1 MNWGAA
7 MIRQLWC
14 GLGLLLLLSSATHA
28 QFRPEKYGVKVG
40 EGQSPEVRLAN
51 HAAMKSC
58 LDAAI
63 NAGGSVLLPA
73 ATIEIDVPN
82 NGSTASST
90 LKINRSVKIIG
101 TDRRLSRLKFGPE
114 SPPYGYSGFY
124 VGPNTFVTFKDCT
137 IEGPSDPGPNEK
149 FNRQTHAIMQTGMSY
164 ASGQK
169 IYNTPGELRLE
180 NVAIAGEWYTSITG
194 AHGDAALVI
203 IDSDITGY
211 TQCIAWSANFN
222 MGKTLYARNTYFHDA
237 GLPQKGHLLYLSPN
251 VSFEIDNCRFGG
263 NFRYA
268 IHHYGSAQ
276 TPPKFA
282 RLLNSKFESTLADG
296 IETTGTGVTQIKNC
310 IFETKRRA
318 VALKGDTNIED
329 STFNNGTIVT
339 TYDRHSGVRISIVRS
354 KFNGGGINTSVWQ
367 DCIWKISDS
376 EFTGTG
382 FGSNGIG
389 SGAAGTVIEID
400 NSRFK
405 GTFRRGISAA
415 GGTFN
420 VRNCNFDGTYREA
433 AIIYDD
439 TSGNV
444 TQLSVTNNT
453 FNTTGR
459 SIWAMS
465 GASGKVVGQSNFFHS
480 NQPIA
485 RSGMYQGL
493 ELRNAA
499 SPENLTSSASLTPSF
514 NYDTYRVTGGSI
526 INDIKLGGRDEVNQ
540 MCAGKLKLIVDGRW
554 SLGSNGN
561 IKPLTA
567 ETRKPGSVVTLVR
580 DPQAGLWVE
589 VTN

>member
-1 MNWGAA
+1 
-7 MIRQLWC
+7 MIRKLLL
-14 GLGLLLLLSSATHA
+14 GLGLLLVGSSATVA
-28 QFRPEKYGVKVG
+28 QYRPEKFGVIVG
-40 EGQSPEVRLAN
+40 DGQSLEVRIAN
-51 HAAMKSC
+51 HSAMKACLEAAMK
-58 LDAAI
+58 
-63 NAGGSVLLPA
+63 AGGSVLLPA

-101 TDRRLSRLKFGPE
+101 TDRRLSRLKFGPD
-114 SPPYGYSGFY
+114 SPPYGYSAFY
-124 VGPNTFVTFKDCT
+124 VGPGTFVTFKNCT
-137 IEGPSDPGPNEK
+137 IEGPTDPGPNEK

-180 NVAIAGEWYTSITG
+180 SVAIAGEWYTSITG

-211 TQCIAWSANFN
+211 TQCVAWSANFN
-222 MGKTLYARNTYFHDA
+222 TGKTLYAKNTYFHDA
-237 GLPQKGHLLYLSPN
+237 GLPGKGHLLYLSPN

-296 IETTGTGVTQIKNC
+296 IETTSTGLTEIKNC

-318 VALKGDTNIED
+318 VAFKGDTTIEG

-339 TYDRHSGVRISIVRS
+339 TYDRHSGVRINIIRS
-354 KFNGGGINTSVWQ
+354 KFNGGGVNTSVWQ
-367 DCIWKISDS
+367 DCIWNIVDCD
-376 EFTGTG
+376 FIGNG

-389 SGAAGTVIEID
+389 SGAPGTVINIE
-400 NSRFK
+400 NCRFN
-405 GTFRRGISAA
+405 GTFRRGIAAA
-415 GGTFN
+415 GGKFTIT
-420 VRNCNFDGTYREA
+420 NCKFDGKYREA

-444 TQLSVTNNT
+444 SQLNVTNNA
-453 FNTTGR
+453 FNTEGR
-459 SIWAMS
+459 SIWAMN
-465 GASGKVVGQSNFFHS
+465 GASGKVSGQSNFFET

-485 RSGMYQGL
+485 RVGMYQNL

-499 SPENLTSSASLTPSF
+499 SPEKLTSATSLTLSF
-514 NYDTYRVTGGSI
+514 NYDTYRVTGASV
-526 INDIKLGGRDEVNQ
+526 INDIRVGGREEVSQ
-540 MCAGKLKLIVDGRW
+540 MCAGKLRLIADGKW
-554 SLGSNGN
+554 SLSGNGN

-567 ETRKPGSVVTLVR
+567 GARKLGSVITLVR
-580 DPQAGLWVE
+580 DPGAGLWVE
-589 VTN
+589 VAN